1 MGGQV
6 ITALKTFTPQK
17 FDQLEAEMLQAPQ
30 AECGV
35 RHMFAPGQYIRE
47 VTIPADT
54 YVISHKHKHPHLNV
68 FLKGS
73 GTMIMCNGVHKEL
86 QAPMV
91 FVGQPGRKVGYTREE
106 VVWLNIF
113 QTDET
118 DIDKLEAMFFDKSDH
133 FVQAQQLQ
141 IEAQAP
147 DQVTLDQLDYHKVLE
162 DLGATHEQAVA
173 VSEDTADLIPFPSGT
188 YKVKVGH
195 SKRQGRGL
203 IATAN
208 IAAAET
214 ICPARIGDKRTPAG
228 RYTNHSANPNAR
240 MVIVKDDIYLVGLRP
255 IRGCAGGFDGDEITV
270 DYRATVALNIQ
281 AGTTK

>member
-6 ITALKTFTPQK
+6 ITALKTFTPEK
-17 FDQLEAEMLQAPQ
+17 FDQLEAEMLAHPQ

-35 RHMFAPGQYIRE
+35 RHMFTPGQYIRE

-73 GTMIMCNGVHKEL
+73 GTMIMCSGIHKEL

-106 VVWLNIF
+106 VVWLNVF

-118 DIDKLEAMFFDKSDH
+118 DIDKLEAMLFDKSEH
-133 FVQAQQLQ
+133 FVAAQQLQ
-141 IEAQAP
+141 IEAKAP
-147 DQVTLDQLDYHKVLE
+147 DQVSLDQLDYVKALE
-162 DLGATHEQAVA
+162 DLGATQQQGVA
-173 VSEDTADLIPFPSGT
+173 LSEENSDLISFPSGT

-208 IAAAET
+208 IAPAET
-214 ICPARIGDKRTPAG
+214 ICPTRIGDKRTPAA
-228 RYTNHSANPNAR
+228 RYVNHSANPNAR
-240 MVIVKDDIYLVGLRP
+240 IVIVKDTIYLVALRL
-255 IRGCAGGFDGDEITV
+255 IKGCAGGFDGDEITV

-281 AGTTK
+281 ETTT

>member
-6 ITALKTFTPQK
+6 ITALKTFTPEK

-30 AECGV
+30 ADCGV
-35 RHMFAPGQYIRE
+35 RHMFTPGQYIRE

-73 GTMIMCNGVHKEL
+73 GTMIMCSGIHKEL

-106 VVWLNIF
+106 VVWLNVF

-118 DIDKLEAMFFDKSDH
+118 DIDKLEAMLFDKSEH
-133 FVQAQQLQ
+133 FVAAQQLQ
-141 IEAQAP
+141 IEAKAP
-147 DQVTLDQLDYHKVLE
+147 DQVSLDQIDYQQVLGE
-162 DLGATHEQAVA
+162 LGATHEQAVA
-173 VSEDTADLIPFPSGT
+173 ISEESSDLIPFPSGT

-208 IAAAET
+208 IAPAET
-214 ICPARIGDKRTPAG
+214 KIG
-228 RYTNHSANPNAR
+228 
-240 MVIVKDDIYLVGLRP
+240 
-255 IRGCAGGFDGDEITV
+255 
-270 DYRATVALNIQ
+270 RAHV
-281 AGTTK
+281 

>member
-6 ITALKTFTPQK
+6 ITALKTFTPEK
-17 FDQLEAEMLQAPQ
+17 FDQLEAEMLAHPQ

-35 RHMFAPGQYIRE
+35 RHMFTPGQYIRE

-73 GTMIMCNGVHKEL
+73 GTMIMCSGIHKEL

-106 VVWLNIF
+106 VVWLNVF

-118 DIDKLEAMFFDKSDH
+118 DIDKLEAMLFDKSEH
-133 FVQAQQLQ
+133 FVAAQQLK
-141 IEAQAP
+141 IEAKAP
-147 DQVTLDQLDYHKVLE
+147 DQVSLDQLDYVKALE
-162 DLGATHEQAVA
+162 DLGATQQQAVA
-173 VSEDTADLIPFPSGT
+173 LSEESFDLIPFPSGT

-208 IAAAET
+208 IAPAET
-214 ICPARIGDKRTPAG
+214 ICPTRIGDKRTPAG

-240 MVIVKDDIYLVGLRP
+240 MVIVKDTIYLVALRP
-255 IRGCAGGFDGDEITV
+255 IKGCAGGFDGDEITV
-270 DYRATVALNIQ
+270 DYRATVALNFQ
-281 AGTTK
+281 GTST

>member
-1 MGGQV
+1 
-6 ITALKTFTPQK
+6 
-17 FDQLEAEMLQAPQ
+17 MLQAPQ

>member
-6 ITALKTFTPQK
+6 ITALKTFTPEK
-17 FDQLEAEMLQAPQ
+17 FDQLEAEMLAHPQ

-35 RHMFAPGQYIRE
+35 RHMFTPGQYIRE

-73 GTMIMCNGVHKEL
+73 GTMIMCSGIHKEL

-106 VVWLNIF
+106 VVWLNVF

-118 DIDKLEAMFFDKSDH
+118 DIDKLEAMLFDKSEH
-133 FVQAQQLQ
+133 FVAAQQLK
-141 IEAQAP
+141 IEAKAP
-147 DQVTLDQLDYHKVLE
+147 DQVSLDQLDYVKALE
-162 DLGATHEQAVA
+162 DLGATQQQAMA
-173 VSEDTADLIPFPSGT
+173 LSEKSSDLISFPSGT

-208 IAAAET
+208 IAPAET
-214 ICPARIGDKRTPAG
+214 ICPTRIGDKRTPAG

-240 MVIVKDDIYLVGLRP
+240 MVIVKDTIYLVALRP
-255 IRGCAGGFDGDEITV
+255 IKGCAGGFDGDEITV
-270 DYRATVALNIQ
+270 DYRATVALNFQ
-281 AGTTK
+281 GTST

>member
-1 MGGQV
+1 M
-6 ITALKTFTPQK
+6 ALKELAPEK
-17 FDQLEAEMLQAPQ
+17 FDQLEAEMLQHPQ
-30 AECGV
+30 ADCSV

-118 DIDKLEAMFFDKSDH
+118 DIDKLEAMFFDKSEH
-133 FVQAQQLQ
+133 FVAAQQLQ
-141 IEAQAP
+141 IEAKP
-147 DQVTLDQLDYHKVLE
+147 PEQVTLDQLDYVRVLE
-162 DLGATHEQAVA
+162 ELGATHEQAVA
-173 VSEDTADLIPFPSGT
+173 VSEDSSDLIPFPHGT
-188 YKVKVGH
+188 YKVKIGN

-214 ICPARIGDKRTPAG
+214 ICPTRIGDKRTPAG

-240 MVIVKDDIYLVGLRP
+240 MVIVKDTIYLVALKP
-255 IRGCAGGFDGDEITV
+255 IKGCAGGFDGDEITV
-270 DYRATVALNIQ
+270 DYRATVALNFQ
-281 AGTTK
+281 AGTSL

>member
-1 MGGQV
+1 M
-6 ITALKTFTPQK
+6 ITALKTFTPEK
-17 FDQLEAEMLQAPQ
+17 FDQLEAEMLAHPQ

-73 GTMIMCNGVHKEL
+73 GTMIMCSGIHKEL

-106 VVWLNIF
+106 VVWLNVF

-118 DIDKLEAMFFDKSDH
+118 DIDKLEAMLFDKSEH
-133 FVQAQQLQ
+133 FVAAQQLQ
-141 IEAQAP
+141 IEAKAP
-147 DQVTLDQLDYHKVLE
+147 DQVSLDQLDYVKALE
-162 DLGATHEQAVA
+162 DLGATQQQAVA
-173 VSEDTADLIPFPSGT
+173 ISEESSDLIPFPSGT

-214 ICPARIGDKRTPAG
+214 ICPTRIGDKRTPAG

-240 MVIVKDDIYLVGLRP
+240 MVIVKDAIYLVALRP
-255 IRGCAGGFDGDEITV
+255 IKGCAGGFDGDEITV
-270 DYRATVALNIQ
+270 DYRATVALNFQ
-281 AGTTK
+281 GTST